1 MITEEKKS
9 EPLSPAPSQPKF
21 VSASSLLPRERK
33 PAQELPPLPIVPS
46 TMAAKMAALKQRSD
60 YLKSFRPS
68 SASSLTST
76 SNITHLS
83 PKPSSC
89 HPDMSK
95 RGRSRSPSLEVEDKK
110 PVIKRDD
117 EDSTII
123 EELELGPKQF
133 ALDPE
138 DEDIW
143 REVEPNSKIRL
154 K

>member
-9 EPLSPAPSQPKF
+9 EPLFQAPSQPKF

-60 YLKSFRPS
+60 YLKSFRLS
-68 SASSLTST
+68 STSSLPST
-76 SNITHLS
+76 SNSTHLS
-83 PKPSSC
+83 SKPSSC
-89 HPDMSK
+89 HPDKLK

-110 PVIKRDD
+110 PAIRRDD
-117 EDSTII
+117 EDNTII

-138 DEDIW
+138 GEDDW
-143 REVEPNSKIRL
+143 RDVEPNSNIRL